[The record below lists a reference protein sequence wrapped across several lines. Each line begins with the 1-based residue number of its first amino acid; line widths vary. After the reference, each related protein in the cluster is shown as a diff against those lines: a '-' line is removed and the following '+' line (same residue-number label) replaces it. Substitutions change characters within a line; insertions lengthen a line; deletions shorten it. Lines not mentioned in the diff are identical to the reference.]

1 MTRVLVT
8 GATGFVGRA
17 VCRRLQATGFDVV
30 AAVRD
35 DKATVESDETRYLGD
50 LTKADDFDRHLA
62 GIDAVVHLAARV
74 HVMNDPSTDPEL
86 AYREMNVAVTKRLAK
101 AALRQGIKRFVFLSS
116 IKVNG
121 EETTLA
127 PFTEADPPNPQDA
140 YGRSKQ
146 EAEQILMGMA
156 AQTALEP
163 VILRVPLVYG
173 PGVKANF
180 LSLLRLCD
188 SAVPLPFG
196 AISENRRSLIYVE
209 NLADAIATAVDHPDA
224 GGQIFLVSDGPAV
237 STASLVAAIR
247 VAFGRPN
254 GLIMVPPGL
263 LRFLLSLI
271 GKSAAAARLTGSLA
285 IDDGLI
291 QQKLDWTPPATFK
304 EGLAATAGWYRDT
317 R

>member
-8 GATGFVGRA
+8 GAKGFVGRA
-17 VCRRLQATGFDVV
+17 VCRRLQAARFDVV

-35 DKATVESDETRYLGD
+35 DKATVEADETRYLGD
-50 LTKADDFDRHLA
+50 LTKSEDFDRHLS
-62 GIDAVVHLAARV
+62 GCDVVVHLAARV
-74 HVMNDPSTDPEL
+74 HVMNDPSTDPDVL
-86 AYREMNVAVTKRLAK
+86 YSEMNVAVTKRLAE
-101 AALRQGIKRFVFLSS
+101 AALRLGIKRFVFLSS

-121 EETTLA
+121 DETTLA

-146 EAEQILMGMA
+146 AAEQILMGMA
-156 AQTALEP
+156 TQTALEP

-173 PGVKANF
+173 PDVKANF
-180 LSLLRLCD
+180 LSLLKLCD
-188 SAVPLPFG
+188 SSMPLPFG

-209 NLADAIATAVDHPDA
+209 NLADAIATAIDHPNA
-224 GGQIFLVSDGPAV
+224 GGQIFLVSDGPPV

-247 VAFGRPN
+247 AAFGRPN
-254 GLIMVPPGL
+254 GLIPVPPGF

-271 GKSAAAARLTGSLA
+271 GKSATTDRLTGSLE
-285 IDDGLI
+285 IDDSLI
-291 QQKLDWTPPATFK
+291 RQKLGWTPPATFK
-304 EGLAATAGWYRDT
+304 EGLAATIGWYRDT